1 MKVVEVKAPKDYNGL
16 VKNLKGIH
24 KNTITIFLAGAI
36 DMGEAKDWQLE
47 TKEYLEKNIDPDLP
61 IAVVLLNPRRDDWDS
76 SWEQRKENKDF
87 NEQVNWEL
95 DSLDGCDHVFLVF
108 TEEAKAPISL
118 LELGSFKDKSIS
130 VVCPEEFYR
139 FGNVDIFCDKYGI
152 NHFENFEDG
161 LKDLVDIIEK
171 KVRK

>member
-1 MKVVEVKAPKDYNGL
+1 MKVVEV
-16 VKNLKGIH
+16 
-24 KNTITIFLAGAI
+24 
-36 DMGEAKDWQLE
+36 
-47 TKEYLEKNIDPDLP
+47 
-61 IAVVLLNPRRDDWDS
+61 
-76 SWEQRKENKDF
+76 
-87 NEQVNWEL
+87 
-95 DSLDGCDHVFLVF
+95 
-108 TEEAKAPISL
+108 KAPISL